1 MYSVPPWPNSVWKV
15 ALPPIVW
22 FHGSQSRITG
32 GSSSSAGARVCSDMA
47 MLAHIMRWV
56 LITAL
61 GMPVEPLVNS
71 SLPTLSGVSADSAAA
86 TAGVTLVAA
95 SSA

>member
-1 MYSVPPWPNSVWKV
+1 M
-15 ALPPIVW
+15 VW
-22 FHGSQSRITG
+22 FHGSQSRYTG
-32 GSSSSAGARVCSDMA
+32 GASSGAGARVCSDIA

-61 GMPVEPLVNS
+61 GMPVEPEVNS
-71 SLPTLSGVSADSAAA
+71 SLPTLSGVSAASAAS
-86 TAGVTLVAA
+86 TAGVTGVAA